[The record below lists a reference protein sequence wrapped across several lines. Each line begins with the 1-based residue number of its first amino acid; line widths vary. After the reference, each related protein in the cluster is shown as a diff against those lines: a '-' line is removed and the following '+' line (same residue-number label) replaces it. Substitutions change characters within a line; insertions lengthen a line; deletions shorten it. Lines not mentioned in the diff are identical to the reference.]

1 MRKEENTEKDDL
13 CNKVQVHFIEN
24 VEESEESLETAEKSV
39 NKPDNTSNKTKEN
52 SKMTEQPTTGI
63 NKKKHETREKLAGS
77 NKKNLGIGEDTAA
90 KLDMSELDKDVSDSA
105 SGRNTD
111 KPKEQKAK
119 RKRRHADVE
128 KQEAEAVE
136 ESLYKVT
143 GEAEPERKSHPV
155 RNVILGLLVLILV
168 AGAIV
173 SYPIG
178 KEYFQEKSVAGKD
191 IEVTIQKGS
200 TSRDVGAIL
209 KKKGVIRYETAFL
222 LKLYFSDY
230 KGKLR
235 YGTFDLNDGMSVG
248 KVIKELATQDGQK
261 ENTFTI
267 PEGYTIEMTAN
278 KLEKE
283 GIMTAQEFL
292 TAVTKAAATSK
303 YKDILPDKTKVF
315 YQLQGYIYPD
325 TYYLAKDIT
334 GDQLVAKILDEFD
347 KKFDATRQE
356 KAKQL
361 GMSVEEVLIRASLLQ
376 KETELPK
383 EYPIIAGVIQNRL
396 DKKMKLQ
403 FDSTAVYAI
412 TKGQYGI
419 ARVMYKDLKVDSP
432 YNTYKYKGLPVGP
445 ICSPSLEAIDGVLNP
460 QKNDYLYFQMDTVK
474 NDGSNIFSKTYEEHK
489 AASATTEKK

>member
-13 CNKVQVHFIEN
+13 YGKLEVHFIEN
-24 VEESEESLETAEKSV
+24 VEPEESSEEKELDSGKLSNETKGKSTLVNKENKAKENVAKASSQSKVQREESE
-39 NKPDNTSNKTKEN
+39 
-52 SKMTEQPTTGI
+52 
-63 NKKKHETREKLAGS
+63 
-77 NKKNLGIGEDTAA
+77 
-90 KLDMSELDKDVSDSA
+90 DSA
-105 SGRNTD
+105 RPDIEDNE
-111 KPKEQKAK
+111 KEQKGR
-119 RKRRHADVE
+119 RKRRHTKVE
-128 KQEAEAVE
+128 SQEAEAVE
-136 ESLYKVT
+136 ESFYKVT
-143 GEAEPERKSHPV
+143 GEAEERKSHPV
-155 RNVILGLLVLILV
+155 RNAILGLLVLILV
-168 AGAIV
+168 AGAVV

-191 IEVTIQKGS
+191 VEVTIEKGS
-200 TSRDVGAIL
+200 TSRDVSAIL
-209 KKKGVIRYETAFL
+209 KKKGIIRYEAAFL

-235 YGTFDLNDGMSVG
+235 YGTFDLNDGMSLS

-261 ENTFTI
+261 ENKFTI
-267 PEGYTIEMTAN
+267 PEGYTIEMTAS

-283 GIMTAQEFL
+283 GIMSAQEFL
-292 TAVTKAAATSK
+292 TAVTNAAATSK

-325 TYYLAKDIT
+325 TYYLSKDIT

-356 KAKQL
+356 KAKKL

-489 AASATTEKK
+489 AASATTEAAAATTTTATTAAKQKTKKK

>member
-1 MRKEENTEKDDL
+1 MRKEENTEKDEL
-13 CNKVQVHFIEN
+13 YGKLQVHFIEN
-24 VEESEESLETAEKSV
+24 VEAEESSEESESDSGKLSTETKRKYALA
-39 NKPDNTSNKTKEN
+39 DKEN
-52 SKMTEQPTTGI
+52 KVEKRAKEDVEKASSKSKVQKADLESGD
-63 NKKKHETREKLAGS
+63 L
-77 NKKNLGIGEDTAA
+77 A
-90 KLDMSELDKDVSDSA
+90 KLDNED
-105 SGRNTD
+105 NE
-111 KPKEQKAK
+111 KEQKGS
-119 RKRRHADVE
+119 RKRRHSKVE

-136 ESLYKVT
+136 ESFYKVT
-143 GEAEPERKSHPV
+143 GEAEERKSHPV

-168 AGAIV
+168 AGAVV

-191 IEVTIQKGS
+191 IEVTIEKGS
-200 TSRDVGAIL
+200 TSRDVSAIL
-209 KKKGVIRYETAFL
+209 KKKGIIRYEAAFL

-235 YGTFDLNDGMSVG
+235 YGTFDLNDGMSLG

-261 ENTFTI
+261 ENKFTI
-267 PEGYTIEMTAN
+267 PEGYTIEMTAD

-283 GIMTAQEFL
+283 GIMSAQEFL
-292 TAVTKAAATSK
+292 TAVTNAAATSK
-303 YKDILPDKTKVF
+303 YKDVLPKKKKVF

-356 KAKQL
+356 KAKKL
-361 GMSVEEVLIRASLLQ
+361 GMTVEEVLIRASLLQ
-376 KETELPK
+376 KETELPE

-432 YNTYKYKGLPVGP
+432 YNTYKHKGLPAGP

-489 AASATTEKK
+489 AASATTEAAAETTTTAAKQKTKKK

>member
-1 MRKEENTEKDDL
+1 MRKEENTEKDDVCSKL
-13 CNKVQVHFIEN
+13 QVHFIEN
-24 VEESEESLETAEKSV
+24 VETEEASEEKESDSEKSSTETKGASKERPSSGRKADRAERKKKEVAEDLPPESEQQKAESKSDDPV
-39 NKPDNTSNKTKEN
+39 RLDSEDN
-52 SKMTEQPTTGI
+52 
-63 NKKKHETREKLAGS
+63 
-77 NKKNLGIGEDTAA
+77 
-90 KLDMSELDKDVSDSA
+90 V
-105 SGRNTD
+105 
-111 KPKEQKAK
+111 KEQKGR
-119 RKRRHADVE
+119 RKRRHAKAE
-128 KQEAEAVE
+128 RQEAEAVE
-136 ESLYKVT
+136 ESFYKVT
-143 GEAEPERKSHPV
+143 GEAEERKSHPV
-155 RNVILGLLVLILV
+155 RNAILGLVVLILV
-168 AGAIV
+168 AGAV
-173 SYPIG
+173 LSYPIG
-178 KEYFQEKSVAGKD
+178 KEYFQEQSVVGKD
-191 IEVTIQKGS
+191 IEVTIKKGS
-200 TSRDVGAIL
+200 TSKDVGAIL
-209 KKKGVIRYETAFL
+209 KKKGIIHHETAFL

-235 YGTFDLNDGMSVG
+235 YGTFDLNDGMSLS

-261 ENTFTI
+261 EYTFTI

-283 GIMTAQEFL
+283 GIMSAQEFL
-292 TAVTKAAATSK
+292 TAVTNAAVTSK
-303 YKDILPDKTKVF
+303 YKDILPEKEKVF

-325 TYYLAKDIT
+325 TYYLSKDIT

-347 KKFDATRQE
+347 KKFDTARQE
-356 KAKQL
+356 KAKKL

-376 KETELPK
+376 KETELPE

-489 AASATTEKK
+489 AASATTEKKE

>member
-13 CNKVQVHFIEN
+13 YGKLQVHFIEN
-24 VEESEESLETAEKSV
+24 VEAEESSEESESDSGKLSIETKGKYALADKENKAEKIA
-39 NKPDNTSNKTKEN
+39 KEDVEKAS
-52 SKMTEQPTTGI
+52 SKSKVQKADSES
-63 NKKKHETREKLAGS
+63 EDLAR
-77 NKKNLGIGEDTAA
+77 
-90 KLDMSELDKDVSDSA
+90 SDSE
-105 SGRNTD
+105 D
-111 KPKEQKAK
+111 DVKEQKGS
-119 RKRRHADVE
+119 RKRRHSKAG

-136 ESLYKVT
+136 ESFYKVT
-143 GEAEPERKSHPV
+143 GEAEERKSHPV
-155 RNVILGLLVLILV
+155 RNAILGLLVLILV
-168 AGAIV
+168 AGAVV

-191 IEVTIQKGS
+191 IEITIEKGS
-200 TSRDVGAIL
+200 TSRDVSAIL
-209 KKKGVIRYETAFL
+209 KKKGIIRYEAAFL

-235 YGTFDLNDGMSVG
+235 YGTFDLNDGMSLS

-261 ENTFTI
+261 ENKFTI
-267 PEGYTIEMTAN
+267 PEGYTIEMTAD

-283 GIMTAQEFL
+283 GIMSAQEFL
-292 TAVTKAAATSK
+292 TAVTNAAATSK
-303 YKDILPDKTKVF
+303 YKDILPKKKKVF

-356 KAKQL
+356 KAKKL
-361 GMSVEEVLIRASLLQ
+361 GMTVEEVLIRASLLQ
-376 KETELPK
+376 KETELPE

-432 YNTYKYKGLPVGP
+432 YNTYKHKGLPVGP

-489 AASATTEKK
+489 AASATTEAAAETTTTAAKQKTKKK

>member
-13 CNKVQVHFIEN
+13 CSKLQVHFIEN
-24 VEESEESLETAEKSV
+24 VEPDEESSEAAETHTDRSSSVKEKDSENVRTVAGKAQENQNGEKDSDSKIKASKNLKEAIPEEESNQSTAESKSE
-39 NKPDNTSNKTKEN
+39 KSSRKHRY
-52 SKMTEQPTTGI
+52 TGI
-63 NKKKHETREKLAGS
+63 ENHK
-77 NKKNLGIGEDTAA
+77 
-90 KLDMSELDKDVSDSA
+90 
-105 SGRNTD
+105 
-111 KPKEQKAK
+111 
-119 RKRRHADVE
+119 
-128 KQEAEAVE
+128 AEAVE
-136 ESLYKVT
+136 DSVYKVT
-143 GEAEPERKSHPV
+143 GEADVRKSHPV
-155 RNVILGLLVLILV
+155 RNVILGLLVLAIV
-168 AGAIV
+168 AVAAV

-191 IEVTIQKGS
+191 IEVTIKKGS
-200 TSRDVGAIL
+200 TSKDVGALL
-209 KKKGVIRYETAFL
+209 KKKGVIRYESAFL
-222 LKLYFSDY
+222 LKLYSSEY

-235 YGTFDLNDGMSVG
+235 YGTFDLNDGMSLS

-283 GIMTAQEFL
+283 GIMKAQEFL
-292 TAVTKAAATSK
+292 TAVTKAADTSK
-303 YKDILPDKTKVF
+303 YKNILPDKTKVF

-325 TYYLAKDIT
+325 TYYLSKDIT

-347 KKFDATRQE
+347 KKFDATRQA

-376 KETELPK
+376 KETELPE

-489 AASATTEKK
+489 AASATTEKKK

>member
-13 CNKVQVHFIEN
+13 CSKLQVHFIEN
-24 VEESEESLETAEKSV
+24 VEPDKESSETAETYTDQS
-39 NKPDNTSNKTKEN
+39 SSIKEKDSEN
-52 SKMTEQPTTGI
+52 VRTVAGKAQENQNGEKDSDSKI
-63 NKKKHETREKLAGS
+63 KAS
-77 NKKNLGIGEDTAA
+77 KNLKEAIPEEESNQSTA
-90 KLDMSELDKDVSDSA
+90 EP
-105 SGRNTD
+105 
-111 KPKEQKAK
+111 KPEKSR
-119 RKRRHADVE
+119 RKHRHAGIE
-128 KQEAEAVE
+128 NHKAEAVE
-136 ESLYKVT
+136 DSVYKVT
-143 GEAEPERKSHPV
+143 GEADVRKSHPV
-155 RNVILGLLVLILV
+155 RNVILGLLVLVLV
-168 AGAIV
+168 AVAAV

-191 IEVTIQKGS
+191 IEVTIKKGS
-200 TSRDVGAIL
+200 TSKDVGALL
-209 KKKGVIRYETAFL
+209 KKKGVIRYESAFL
-222 LKLYFSDY
+222 LKLYSSKY

-235 YGTFDLNDGMSVG
+235 YGTFDLNDGMSLS

-261 ENTFTI
+261 ENIFTI

-283 GIMTAQEFL
+283 GIMKAQEFL
-292 TAVTKAAATSK
+292 TSVTKAADTSK
-303 YKDILPDKTKVF
+303 YKNILPDKTKVF

-325 TYYLAKDIT
+325 TYYLSKNIT

-347 KKFDATRQE
+347 KKFDATRQA

-376 KETELPK
+376 KETELPE

-489 AASATTEKK
+489 AASATTEKKK

>member
-1 MRKEENTEKDDL
+1 MRKEENTEKDEL
-13 CNKVQVHFIEN
+13 YNKLQVHFIEN
-24 VEESEESLETAEKSV
+24 VEIDEEVSQSKELHGEQVPSQSSLVRETGGKEKQEVSGIVQERQAEG
-39 NKPDNTSNKTKEN
+39 EN
-52 SKMTEQPTTGI
+52 SDSES
-63 NKKKHETREKLAGS
+63 KKLEKTAQ
-77 NKKNLGIGEDTAA
+77 NADQEEKDTSIVT
-90 KLDMSELDKDVSDSA
+90 K
-105 SGRNTD
+105 TD
-111 KPKEQKAK
+111 KS
-119 RKRRHADVE
+119 KRRHRHAGVE
-128 KQEAEAVE
+128 SHKAEAVE
-136 ESLYKVT
+136 ESVYKVT
-143 GEAEPERKSHPV
+143 GEAEERKSHPI
-155 RNVILGLLVLILV
+155 RNAILGLLVLILV
-168 AGAIV
+168 VGAAV

-191 IEVTIQKGS
+191 VEVTIKKGS

-209 KKKGVIRYETAFL
+209 KKKGIIRYETAFL
-222 LKLYFSDY
+222 LKLYSSEY

-235 YGTFDLNDGMSVG
+235 YGTFDLNDGMSLS

-292 TAVTKAAATSK
+292 TAVTKAADTSK
-303 YKDILPDKTKVF
+303 YKNILPDKTKVF

-325 TYYLAKDIT
+325 TYYLSKDIT

-347 KKFDATRQE
+347 KKFDATRQA

-376 KETELPK
+376 KETELPA

-419 ARVMYKDLKVDSP
+419 ARVMYKDLEVDSP

-460 QKNDYLYFQMDTVK
+460 QKNDYLYFQMDMVK
-474 NDGSNIFSKTYEEHK
+474 NDGSNIFSKTYKEHK
-489 AASATTEKK
+489 AASATTESKKK

>member
-13 CNKVQVHFIEN
+13 YSKLQVHFIEN
-24 VEESEESLETAEKSV
+24 VETEKVSEERKTDSEQLSAEAKEKSA
-39 NKPDNTSNKTKEN
+39 SH
-52 SKMTEQPTTGI
+52 SKNDRAI
-63 NKKKHETREKLAGS
+63 NK
-77 NKKNLGIGEDTAA
+77 NKKNAG
-90 KLDMSELDKDVSDSA
+90 KLESGSEVQKVADDSA
-105 SGRNTD
+105 ETDSEDNT
-111 KPKEQKAK
+111 KEQKGR
-119 RKRRHADVE
+119 RKRRHTKAE
-128 KQEAEAVE
+128 RQEEAVE
-136 ESLYKVT
+136 DSFYKVT
-143 GEAEPERKSHPV
+143 GEAEEHKSHPI
-155 RNVILGLLVLILV
+155 RNTILGLLVLVLV
-168 AGAIV
+168 AGAVI

-178 KEYFQEKSVAGKD
+178 KEYFKEQSVLGKD
-191 IEVTIQKGS
+191 IEVTIEKGS
-200 TSRDVGAIL
+200 TSKDVGAIL
-209 KKKGVIRYETAFL
+209 KKKGIIHYETAFL

-235 YGTFDLNDGMSVG
+235 YGTFDLNDGMNLS

-283 GIMTAQEFL
+283 GIMSAQEFL
-292 TAVTKAAATSK
+292 TAVTNAAATSK
-303 YKDILPDKTKVF
+303 YKDILPKKKKVF

-325 TYYLAKDIT
+325 TYYLSKDIT

-347 KKFDATRQE
+347 KKFDSARQE

-376 KETELPK
+376 KETELPE

-412 TKGQYGI
+412 TKGQYGV

-474 NDGSNIFSKTYEEHK
+474 NDGSNIFTKTYEEHK
-489 AASATTEKK
+489 AASATTEKKK

>member
-1 MRKEENTEKDDL
+1 MRKEENTEKDELYDKL
-13 CNKVQVHFIEN
+13 QVHFIEN
-24 VEESEESLETAEKSV
+24 VEADEEASHAKEPNTEQESSKASLQTSSVSATGCKEIRGASGEAGNNQADVKDSGSESELKETVQDADQKDTNVVHKADKS
-39 NKPDNTSNKTKEN
+39 
-52 SKMTEQPTTGI
+52 
-63 NKKKHETREKLAGS
+63 
-77 NKKNLGIGEDTAA
+77 
-90 KLDMSELDKDVSDSA
+90 
-105 SGRNTD
+105 
-111 KPKEQKAK
+111 K
-119 RKRRHADVE
+119 RKHRHTGVE
-128 KQEAEAVE
+128 SHKAEAVE
-136 ESLYKVT
+136 ESVYKVT
-143 GEAEPERKSHPV
+143 GEAEERKSHPI

-168 AGAIV
+168 AGAVV

-191 IEVTIQKGS
+191 IEVTIKKGS

-209 KKKGVIRYETAFL
+209 KKKGIIRYETAFL
-222 LKLYFSDY
+222 LKLYSSEY

-235 YGTFDLNDGMSVG
+235 YGTFDLNDGMSLS

-292 TAVTKAAATSK
+292 TAVTKAADTSK
-303 YKDILPDKTKVF
+303 YKNILPDKTKVF

-325 TYYLAKDIT
+325 TYYLSKNIT
-334 GDQLVAKILDEFD
+334 GDQLVAKILEEFD

-376 KETELPK
+376 KETELPS
-383 EYPIIAGVIQNRL
+383 EYPVIAGVIQNRL

-460 QKNDYLYFQMDTVK
+460 QKNDYLYFQMDMVK

-489 AASATTEKK
+489 AASATTEKKQ

>member
-13 CNKVQVHFIEN
+13 YGKLEVHFIEN
-24 VEESEESLETAEKSV
+24 VKPEGASEEKESDSDKLSTETKRKSALVNKENKAEKKAKESV
-39 NKPDNTSNKTKEN
+39 EKESSETKVSKTEAEGSAGTAIKDNGN
-52 SKMTEQPTTGI
+52 
-63 NKKKHETREKLAGS
+63 
-77 NKKNLGIGEDTAA
+77 
-90 KLDMSELDKDVSDSA
+90 
-105 SGRNTD
+105 
-111 KPKEQKAK
+111 EQKGR
-119 RKRRHADVE
+119 RKRRHTKVE
-128 KQEAEAVE
+128 SQEAEAVE
-136 ESLYKVT
+136 ESFYKVT
-143 GEAEPERKSHPV
+143 GEAEERKSHPV
-155 RNVILGLLVLILV
+155 RNAILGLLVLILV
-168 AGAIV
+168 AGAVV

-191 IEVTIQKGS
+191 IEVTIEKGS
-200 TSRDVGAIL
+200 TSRDVSAIL
-209 KKKGVIRYETAFL
+209 KKKGIIRYEAAFL

-235 YGTFDLNDGMSVG
+235 YGTFDLNDGMSLS

-261 ENTFTI
+261 ENKFTI
-267 PEGYTIEMTAN
+267 PEGYTIEMTAS

-283 GIMTAQEFL
+283 GIMSAQEFL
-292 TAVTKAAATSK
+292 TAVTNAAATSK
-303 YKDILPDKTKVF
+303 YKNILPDKTKVF

-347 KKFDATRQE
+347 KKFDAARQA

-376 KETELPK
+376 KETELPE

-396 DKKMKLQ
+396 NKKMKLQ

-474 NDGSNIFSKTYEEHK
+474 NNGSNIFSKTYEEHK
-489 AASATTEKK
+489 AASATTEAAAATTTTATTAAKQKTTKK

>member
-1 MRKEENTEKDDL
+1 MRKEENTEKDEL
-13 CNKVQVHFIEN
+13 YGKLQVHFIEN
-24 VEESEESLETAEKSV
+24 VEAEESSEEKESDSGNLSDETARKSV
-39 NKPDNTSNKTKEN
+39 SAEKEN
-52 SKMTEQPTTGI
+52 RAKKLVQKDIEEASAKSKG
-63 NKKKHETREKLAGS
+63 KKSETQ
-77 NKKNLGIGEDTAA
+77 
-90 KLDMSELDKDVSDSA
+90 SDS
-105 SGRNTD
+105 SKTD
-111 KPKEQKAK
+111 SEDDVKEQKGS
-119 RKRRHADVE
+119 RKRRHSKVD

-136 ESLYKVT
+136 ESFYKVT
-143 GEAEPERKSHPV
+143 GEAEEHKSHPV
-155 RNVILGLLVLILV
+155 RNAILGLLVLILV
-168 AGAIV
+168 ASAVV

-191 IEVTIQKGS
+191 IEITIEK
-200 TSRDVGAIL
+200 
-209 KKKGVIRYETAFL
+209 
-222 LKLYFSDY
+222 
-230 KGKLR
+230 
-235 YGTFDLNDGMSVG
+235 GTFDLNNGMSLG

-261 ENTFTI
+261 ENKFTI
-267 PEGYTIEMTAN
+267 PEGYTIEMTAS

-283 GIMTAQEFL
+283 GIMSAQEFL
-292 TAVTKAAATSK
+292 TAVTNAAVTSK
-303 YKDILPDKTKVF
+303 YKDVLPKKKKVF

-356 KAKQL
+356 KAKKL
-361 GMSVEEVLIRASLLQ
+361 GMTVEEVLIRASLLQ
-376 KETELPK
+376 KETELPE

-432 YNTYKYKGLPVGP
+432 YNTYKHKGLPVGP

-489 AASATTEKK
+489 AASATTEAAAETTTTAAKQKTKKK

>member
-13 CNKVQVHFIEN
+13 YGKLQVHFIEN
-24 VEESEESLETAEKSV
+24 VEAEESSKENESDSGKLSTEIKGKSTLV
-39 NKPDNTSNKTKEN
+39 NKDNKVEKKAKEDIEKESSKLKTQRADSE
-52 SKMTEQPTTGI
+52 SG
-63 NKKKHETREKLAGS
+63 
-77 NKKNLGIGEDTAA
+77 DAA
-90 KLDMSELDKDVSDSA
+90 KSDNGENEKEPK
-105 SGRNTD
+105 GR
-111 KPKEQKAK
+111 
-119 RKRRHADVE
+119 RKRRHTKVE
-128 KQEAEAVE
+128 SQEAEAVE
-136 ESLYKVT
+136 ESFYKVT
-143 GEAEPERKSHPV
+143 GEAEEHKSHPI

-168 AGAIV
+168 AGAVV

-191 IEVTIQKGS
+191 VEVMIEKGS
-200 TSRDVGAIL
+200 TSRDVSAVL
-209 KKKGVIRYETAFL
+209 KKKGIIRYEAAFL

-235 YGTFDLNDGMSVG
+235 YGTFDLNDGMSLS

-261 ENTFTI
+261 ENKFTI
-267 PEGYTIEMTAN
+267 PEGYTIEMTAS

-283 GIMTAQEFL
+283 GIMSAQEFL
-292 TAVTKAAATSK
+292 TAVTNAAAISK
-303 YKDILPDKTKVF
+303 YKDILPNKKKVF

-376 KETELPK
+376 KETELPE

-489 AASATTEKK
+489 AASATTEAAAETTTTATTAAKQKTTKK

>member
-1 MRKEENTEKDDL
+1 MRKEENTEKDEL
-13 CNKVQVHFIEN
+13 YGKLQVHFIEN
-24 VEESEESLETAEKSV
+24 VGTEESFEEKESDSRKLSIE
-39 NKPDNTSNKTKEN
+39 TKEN
-52 SKMTEQPTTGI
+52 STLV
-63 NKKKHETREKLAGS
+63 NKENKVEKKVKEDVEKTS
-77 NKKNLGIGEDTAA
+77 PKSKVQKTD
-90 KLDMSELDKDVSDSA
+90 SESGDSDKSD
-105 SGRNTD
+105 NEENE
-111 KPKEQKAK
+111 KEQKGS
-119 RKRRHADVE
+119 RKRRHSKVD

-136 ESLYKVT
+136 SFYKVT
-143 GEAEPERKSHPV
+143 GEAEERKSHPV
-155 RNVILGLLVLILV
+155 RNAILGLLVLILV
-168 AGAIV
+168 TGAVV

-191 IEVTIQKGS
+191 IEVTIEKGS
-200 TSRDVGAIL
+200 TSRDVSAVL
-209 KKKGVIRYETAFL
+209 KKKGIIRYEAAFL

-235 YGTFDLNDGMSVG
+235 YGTFDLNDGMSLS

-261 ENTFTI
+261 ENKFTI
-267 PEGYTIEMTAN
+267 PEGYTIEMTAS

-283 GIMTAQEFL
+283 GIMSAQEFL
-292 TAVTKAAATSK
+292 TAVTNAAMTSK
-303 YKDILPDKTKVF
+303 YKDILPDKKKVF

-325 TYYLAKDIT
+325 TYYLVKDIT

-347 KKFDATRQE
+347 KKFDQTRQE
-356 KAKQL
+356 KAKKL

-376 KETELPK
+376 KETELPE

-489 AASATTEKK
+489 AASATTEAAKATTAAATTAAKQKTTKK

>member
-13 CNKVQVHFIEN
+13 YGKLEVHFIEN
-24 VEESEESLETAEKSV
+24 VEPEESSKEK
-39 NKPDNTSNKTKEN
+39 E
-52 SKMTEQPTTGI
+52 
-63 NKKKHETREKLAGS
+63 
-77 NKKNLGIGEDTAA
+77 
-90 KLDMSELDKDVSDSA
+90 SDS
-105 SGRNTD
+105 RNLSAEMKGKSALANKED
-111 KPKEQKAK
+111 KLEKKVKE
-119 RKRRHADVE
+119 DVE
-128 KQEAEAVE
+128 NASSKSSVQKEESGSVHTVRSDAEDDEKEPKGRRKHRHTKVEGQKAEAVE
-136 ESLYKVT
+136 ESFYKVT
-143 GEAEPERKSHPV
+143 GEAEERKSHPV
-155 RNVILGLLVLILV
+155 RNAILGLLVLILV
-168 AGAIV
+168 AGAVV

-178 KEYFQEKSVAGKD
+178 KEYFQEKSVAGKN
-191 IEVTIQKGS
+191 IEVTIKKGS
-200 TSRDVGAIL
+200 TSRDVSEIL
-209 KKKGVIRYETAFL
+209 KKKGVIHYEAAFL

-235 YGTFDLNDGMSVG
+235 YGTFDLNDGMSLS

-261 ENTFTI
+261 ENKFTI
-267 PEGYTIEMTAN
+267 PEGYTIEMTAS

-283 GIMTAQEFL
+283 GIMSAQEFL
-292 TAVTKAAATSK
+292 TAVTNAAATSK
-303 YKDILPDKTKVF
+303 YKDVLPDKKKVF

-325 TYYLAKDIT
+325 TYYLSKDIT
-334 GDQLVAKILDEFD
+334 GDQLVAKILAEFD

-356 KAKQL
+356 KAKKL

-376 KETELPK
+376 KETELPE

-419 ARVMYKDLKVDSP
+419 ARVMYKDLKIDSP

-489 AASATTEKK
+489 AASATTEAAAATTTTATTAAKQKTKKK

>member
-1 MRKEENTEKDDL
+1 MRKEENTEKDEL
-13 CNKVQVHFIEN
+13 YGKLQVHFIEN
-24 VEESEESLETAEKSV
+24 VEAEESFEESDSDSGKLSTETKGKYALADKENKAEKR
-39 NKPDNTSNKTKEN
+39 TKEDVEKASSR
-52 SKMTEQPTTGI
+52 SKVQKADSESGD
-63 NKKKHETREKLAGS
+63 LAKS
-77 NKKNLGIGEDTAA
+77 DNEDN
-90 KLDMSELDKDVSDSA
+90 V
-105 SGRNTD
+105 
-111 KPKEQKAK
+111 KEQKGS
-119 RKRRHADVE
+119 RKRRHSKVD

-136 ESLYKVT
+136 ESFYKVT
-143 GEAEPERKSHPV
+143 GEAEERKSHPV
-155 RNVILGLLVLILV
+155 RNAILGLLVLILV
-168 AGAIV
+168 AGAVV

-178 KEYFQEKSVAGKD
+178 REYFQEKSVAGKD
-191 IEVTIQKGS
+191 IEITIEKGS
-200 TSRDVGAIL
+200 TSRDVSAIL
-209 KKKGVIRYETAFL
+209 KKKGIIRYEAAFL

-235 YGTFDLNDGMSVG
+235 YGTFDLNDGMSLS

-261 ENTFTI
+261 ENKFTI

-283 GIMTAQEFL
+283 GIMSAQEFL
-292 TAVTKAAATSK
+292 TAVTNAAATSK
-303 YKDILPDKTKVF
+303 YKDVLPKKKKVF

-347 KKFDATRQE
+347 KKFDQTRQE
-356 KAKQL
+356 KAKRL
-361 GMSVEEVLIRASLLQ
+361 GMTVEEVLIRASLLQ
-376 KETELPK
+376 KETELPE

-432 YNTYKYKGLPVGP
+432 YNTYKHKGLPVGP

-489 AASATTEKK
+489 AASATTEAAAETTTTAAKQKTKKK

>member
-1 MRKEENTEKDDL
+1 MRKEENTEKDEL
-13 CNKVQVHFIEN
+13 YGKLQVHFIEN
-24 VEESEESLETAEKSV
+24 VEAEESSEEKESDSGNLSDETARKSV
-39 NKPDNTSNKTKEN
+39 SAEKEN
-52 SKMTEQPTTGI
+52 RAKKPVQKDIEEASAKSKG
-63 NKKKHETREKLAGS
+63 KKSETQ
-77 NKKNLGIGEDTAA
+77 
-90 KLDMSELDKDVSDSA
+90 SDS
-105 SGRNTD
+105 SQTD
-111 KPKEQKAK
+111 SEDDVKEQKGS
-119 RKRRHADVE
+119 RKRRHSKVD

-136 ESLYKVT
+136 ESFYKVT
-143 GEAEPERKSHPV
+143 GEAEEHKSHPV
-155 RNVILGLLVLILV
+155 RNAILGLLVLILV
-168 AGAIV
+168 ASAVV

-191 IEVTIQKGS
+191 IEITIEKGS
-200 TSRDVGAIL
+200 TSRDVSAIL
-209 KKKGVIRYETAFL
+209 KKKGIIRYEAAFL

-235 YGTFDLNDGMSVG
+235 YGTFDLNNGMSLG

-261 ENTFTI
+261 ENKFTI
-267 PEGYTIEMTAN
+267 PEGYTIEMTAS

-283 GIMTAQEFL
+283 GIMSAQEFL
-292 TAVTKAAATSK
+292 TAVTNAAVTSK
-303 YKDILPDKTKVF
+303 YKDVLPKKKKVF

-356 KAKQL
+356 KAKKL
-361 GMSVEEVLIRASLLQ
+361 GMTVEEVLIRASLLQ
-376 KETELPK
+376 KETELPE

-432 YNTYKYKGLPVGP
+432 YNTYKHKGLPVGP

-460 QKNDYLYFQMDTVK
+460 Q
-474 NDGSNIFSKTYEEHK
+474 
-489 AASATTEKK
+489 

>member
-1 MRKEENTEKDDL
+1 MRKEENTEKDEL
-13 CNKVQVHFIEN
+13 YGKLQVHFIEN
-24 VEESEESLETAEKSV
+24 VEAEESSEEKESDSGNLSDETARKSV
-39 NKPDNTSNKTKEN
+39 SAEKEN
-52 SKMTEQPTTGI
+52 RAKKPVQKDIEEASAKSKG
-63 NKKKHETREKLAGS
+63 KKSETQ
-77 NKKNLGIGEDTAA
+77 
-90 KLDMSELDKDVSDSA
+90 SDS
-105 SGRNTD
+105 SKTD
-111 KPKEQKAK
+111 SEDDVKEQKGS
-119 RKRRHADVE
+119 RKRRHSKVD

-136 ESLYKVT
+136 ESFYKVT
-143 GEAEPERKSHPV
+143 GEAEEHKSHPV
-155 RNVILGLLVLILV
+155 RNAILGLLVLILV
-168 AGAIV
+168 ASAVV

-191 IEVTIQKGS
+191 IEITIEKGS
-200 TSRDVGAIL
+200 TSRDVSAIL
-209 KKKGVIRYETAFL
+209 KKKGIIRYEAAFL

-235 YGTFDLNDGMSVG
+235 YGTFDLNNGMSLS
-248 KVIKELATQDGQK
+248 KV
-261 ENTFTI
+261 
-267 PEGYTIEMTAN
+267 YTIEMTAS

-283 GIMTAQEFL
+283 GIMSAQEFL
-292 TAVTKAAATSK
+292 TAVTNAAVTSK
-303 YKDILPDKTKVF
+303 YKDVLPKKKKVF

-325 TYYLAKDIT
+325 TYYLSKDIT
-334 GDQLVAKILDEFD
+334 GDQLVAKMLDEFD
-347 KKFDATRQE
+347 KKFDQTRQE
-356 KAKQL
+356 KAKKL
-361 GMSVEEVLIRASLLQ
+361 GMTVEEVLIRASLLQ
-376 KETELPK
+376 KETELPE

-432 YNTYKYKGLPVGP
+432 YNTYKHKGLPVGP

-489 AASATTEKK
+489 AASATTEAAAETTTTVAKQKTKKK

>member
-13 CNKVQVHFIEN
+13 YGKLQVHFIEN
-24 VEESEESLETAEKSV
+24 VEAEESSKENESDSGKLSTETKGKSTLV
-39 NKPDNTSNKTKEN
+39 NKENKVEKKAKEDIEKES
-52 SKMTEQPTTGI
+52 SKSKAQKADSESG
-63 NKKKHETREKLAGS
+63 
-77 NKKNLGIGEDTAA
+77 DAA
-90 KLDMSELDKDVSDSA
+90 KSDNGENEKEPK
-105 SGRNTD
+105 GR
-111 KPKEQKAK
+111 
-119 RKRRHADVE
+119 RKRRHTKVE
-128 KQEAEAVE
+128 SQEAEAVG
-136 ESLYKVT
+136 ESFYKVT
-143 GEAEPERKSHPV
+143 GEAEEHKSHPI
-155 RNVILGLLVLILV
+155 RNAILGLLVLILV
-168 AGAIV
+168 AGAVV

-191 IEVTIQKGS
+191 VEVTIEKGS
-200 TSRDVGAIL
+200 TSRDVSAVL
-209 KKKGVIRYETAFL
+209 KKKGIIRYEAAFL

-230 KGKLR
+230 KGKIR
-235 YGTFDLNDGMSVG
+235 YGTFDLNDGMSLS

-261 ENTFTI
+261 ENKFTI
-267 PEGYTIEMTAN
+267 PEGYTIEMTAS

-283 GIMTAQEFL
+283 GIMSAQEFL
-292 TAVTKAAATSK
+292 TAVTNAAATSK
-303 YKDILPDKTKVF
+303 YKDILPNKKKVF

-376 KETELPK
+376 KETELPE

-419 ARVMYKDLKVDSP
+419 ARVVYKDLKVDSP

-489 AASATTEKK
+489 AASATTEAATATTTTATTDAKQKTKKK